1 MRKLVLA
8 ALTAITLA
16 APALLQ
22 AETITGKV
30 VSLSCYFQTQK
41 NAGVPEDLCAYS
53 TIKYEGNPVGLVT
66 SDGKVYQLAGA
77 VLGVDN
83 AKMVPLI
90 GKIVT
95 VTGNVSK
102 KAGTT
107 MLTSEE
113 DAKRAQ

>member
-1 MRKLVLA
+1 MRRFVLVALA
-8 ALTAITLA
+8 AITLA
-16 APALLQ
+16 APTLLK
-22 AETITGKV
+22 AETVTGKV

-41 NAGVPEDLCAYS
+41 NAGVPEELCAYA
-53 TIKYEGNPVGLVT
+53 TIKYEANPVGLVT

-90 GKIVT
+90 GKTVT

-113 DAKRAQ
+113 DAKPAQ

>member
-1 MRKLVLA
+1 MRRFVLVTLA
-8 ALTAITLA
+8 AITLA

-22 AETITGKV
+22 AETVTGKV
-30 VSLSCYFQTQK
+30 ISLSCYFQTQK

-53 TIKYEGNPVGLVT
+53 TIKYEANPVGLLT

-90 GKIVT
+90 GKTVT
-95 VTGNVSK
+95 VNGAVSK

-107 MLTSEE
+107 MLTSDE